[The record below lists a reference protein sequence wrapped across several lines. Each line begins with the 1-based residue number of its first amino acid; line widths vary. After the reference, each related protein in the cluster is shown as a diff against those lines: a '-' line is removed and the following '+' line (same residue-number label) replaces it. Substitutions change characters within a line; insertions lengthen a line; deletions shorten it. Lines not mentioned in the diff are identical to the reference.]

1 MESKI
6 GAERQNIIFHPII
19 SSIQKIALYET
30 KSRFYLMG
38 SNNLL
43 TRFRVLKIDRLE
55 PRELIVTDD
64 KIEYTQE
71 EIRDLVNMIDMGN
84 RNREKRGST
93 GGVARVVSA
102 FGIVGFVRFLEGYY
116 IILVTKRRKVGVIGH
131 HTIYKIEDTSMIYI
145 PNDSVR
151 IFHPDEQRYVK
162 MFQSIDLS
170 SNFYFSYSYDL
181 THTLQSNMAPPKHIK
196 LDIPDEKID
205 NKKNDDNIES
215 FDDFYNMWS
224 CRKSWQ
230 KNGYG
235 ERYIDYGVRSNPHR
249 RFVWNSHLLSP
260 VERELHRD
268 WILYVIHGFIGQSN
282 VSVFGRSLYITII
295 ARRSN
300 KYAGTRFLKRGSNFD
315 GDVANEVE
323 TEQIVHDSCVSCLSN
338 GRFSSFVQMRGSV
351 PSHWSQDVSK
361 MVPKPTI
368 TCDLADPFAETAGA
382 HFNQLLKRYGS
393 PIIILNLVKKR
404 EKKKHESTLSEEL
417 STAVKYLNQFLSP
430 EHHIQYISF
439 DMARKNKGKEANVM
453 GRLANIANNAVL
465 KTGIFQSHKTFYNQ
479 RNIRNFANNP
489 KKMHKTESTS
499 MCSSVLN
506 DTKLSND
513 WSSKQPFV
521 THLNYDHVKMT
532 QGNYDNSKESTSLND
547 KVRDCFAWG
556 GALQTGIIRTN
567 CVDCLD
573 RTNTA
578 QFAIGKCALGYQLCA
593 LGILQTPKLEFDS
606 DCVRMLEE
614 LYEDHGDTLALQ
626 YGGSQLVHRIKTYRK
641 TAPWTS
647 QGNDIMQTLSRY
659 YSNTFSDQEK
669 QHTINLFLG
678 LFIPEEGKTPIWEL
692 LTDYYFH
699 HKPACKYVRKTRLLT
714 QWCDRNVLKC
724 LPYALEEMTKTC
736 SEIIQVQHSQ
746 EEMIDIYYDYYRP
759 HELSV
764 LAEVYAYKVSHSVRD
779 FMPNFTTN
787 FSPFAV
793 RVRPGRRREE
803 TGNKNI
809 NMKNPSLTG
818 QSSTGST
825 ASSASSSIDTSSDD
839 DESHQMLDSS
849 LSISKHS
856 SDMISFECLFP
867 SMKEVYGTQPENPK
881 RNDIFLYKRYVVI
894 GRNATR
900 PMDHSIIRSKL
911 VQQATFPN
919 HLPVKTELPKVTDTS
934 VSIYEQYVK
943 RGKVGG
949 SVPRPNDM
957 TLYEK
962 YAHQQ
967 QLLLGNISC

>member
-1 MESKI
+1 MESKN
-6 GAERQNIIFHPII
+6 GSGRQNIIFHPII

-55 PRELIVTDD
+55 PKELIVTDD
-64 KIEYTQE
+64 KMEYTQE

-196 LDIPDEKID
+196 LDIPDEKSD
-205 NKKNDDNIES
+205 NKKNNENIEKA
-215 FDDFYNMWS
+215 DDFYNMWS

-249 RFVWNSHLLSP
+249 RFVWNSHLLSS

-300 KYAGTRFLKRGSNFD
+300 KYAGTRFLKRGANFD

-323 TEQIVHDSCVSCLSN
+323 TEQIVHDSCVSSLCN

-368 TCDLADPFAETAGA
+368 TCDLSDPFAETAGA
-382 HFNQLLKRYGS
+382 HFNQLLKRYGA

-465 KTGIFQSHKTFYNQ
+465 KTGIFQSHKPFYNQ
-479 RNIRNFANNP
+479 RNFRNFANNP
-489 KKMHKTESTS
+489 KKMHKTDSNS
-499 MCSSVLN
+499 MCSSLLI
-506 DTKLSND
+506 DSAKSSID
-513 WSSKQPFV
+513 WINKS
-521 THLNYDHVKMT
+521 HNYDHLKDIKIT
-532 QGNYDNSKESTSLND
+532 DNSIDSGGLNE
-547 KVRDCFAWG
+547 KVKDCFSWG

-678 LFIPEEGKTPIWEL
+678 LFIPEEGKPPIWEL
-692 LTDYYFH
+692 ITDYYLH
-699 HKPACKYVRKTRLLT
+699 HKSACKYVRKLRLLT
-714 QWCDRNVLKC
+714 QWCDSNVLKC

-911 VQQATFPN
+911 VQQATFPD
-919 HLPVKTELPKVTDTS
+919 HVPIKTELPKVSDTS

-943 RGKVGG
+943 RSKVGG